1 MNRPELSLVI
11 PFYNDSGCPIPFIK
25 DLKKELENI
34 DYELIL
40 IDDCSKDSTPRELTS
55 LKEKRVKIILNKQ
68 NLNYGGA
75 IMTGLNRASGK
86 ILGFTCGDGE
96 VTAKDIV
103 GVYKEMKGLDVI
115 KAVRK
120 DRKDGLQR
128 RVISRI
134 FNLLCFLRFGLKLE
148 DINGYPVYFKR
159 EIYEKIGLLK
169 HDSLFNL
176 DLYRKIIK
184 KGYSVA
190 GITVFHE
197 KRSEGASNMNF
208 TRIGKM
214 VLSFFRYK

>member
-25 DLKKELENI
+25 DLKKELEGI

-40 IDDCSKDSTPRELTS
+40 IDDCSKDATPNELIS
-55 LKEKRVKIILNKQ
+55 LKEKKVKIILNKQ
-68 NLNYGGA
+68 NRNYGGA
-75 IMTGLNRASGK
+75 IMTGLNIAEGK

-96 VTAKDIV
+96 VTAKNIV
-103 GVYKEMKGLDVI
+103 DVYKKMGNQNVI
-115 KAVRK
+115 KAIRK
-120 DRKDGLQR
+120 NRKDGLR
-128 RVISRI
+128 RKIISKI
-134 FNLLCFLRFGLKLE
+134 FNLLCFLKFGLKLE

-159 EIYEKIGLLK
+159 EIYNQIGPLK
-169 HDSLFNL
+169 TDSLFNL

-184 KGYSVA
+184 RGYSIA
-190 GITVFHE
+190 GVPVFHE

-214 VLSFFRYK
+214 VIGFFRYQ